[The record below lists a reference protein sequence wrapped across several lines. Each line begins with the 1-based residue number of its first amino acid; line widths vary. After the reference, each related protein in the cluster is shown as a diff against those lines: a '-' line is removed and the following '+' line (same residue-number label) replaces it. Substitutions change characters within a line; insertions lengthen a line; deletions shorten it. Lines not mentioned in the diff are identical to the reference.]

1 MDRYDSPIFAIRLRI
16 SNRECAINIPNMSL
30 RMSDMQISN
39 RERIAFFS
47 YELFQAIGALKWP
60 NYVNE
65 SAPERS
71 R

>member
-1 MDRYDSPIFAIRLRI
+1 
-16 SNRECAINIPNMSL
+16 MSL
-30 RMSDMQISN
+30 RMSNMQISN